1 MFHIAALV
9 SSFLAAQSTA
19 SPLSKDDRD
28 VLWIRC
34 QDTGDEF
41 HELFTSVYER
51 LRHVHRTLQGCG
63 RGNLLPSVAVLVL
76 HRRMVARFQAAVTKH
91 RALNVL
97 VRFATKRSTLEKL
110 REMHR
115 EIDQLFGSL
124 ELKKHA
130 QMTEW
135 RRQWTQQCNRM
146 YALFRVRVDDPKPI
160 VVRLANPQIAEILG
174 IMKFELEYH
183 TQEIPQQQVKLMRK
197 TISKVLRCSNVHV
210 PKISPFFIPS
220 VDMELG
226 EIHDKIKDTNCEIKR
241 SVYDQETRLIAQYL
255 SADNRYAR
263 QLFWEATEIWHGFEH
278 PNVAKI
284 VGESMLLSQPCVV
297 WEDAAANGNFIH
309 YFASERENNQRNL
322 WRMFLQV
329 GHGLNHIHQRGGI
342 HGNLKCSHILVAE
355 NGTPKICHLELIKGA
370 EVGAVDRW
378 KGPEYNLG
386 KGLDPS
392 KAGDVYAFG
401 LCIIEARTGDIPYG
415 LDCDDSVK
423 SKLEELECYPRPA
436 GMRDDDEWNVVKR
449 FVAHDPT
456 DRPTMAQ
463 AIEMMEELVKKK
475 AMEEKKW

>member
-19 SPLSKDDRD
+19 PLSRKMTETSYGSDAK
-28 VLWIRC
+28 IRGTNFTNC
-34 QDTGDEF
+34 SRASTSDCDTCTGHCRAVEGAISSQVWPCCATSANGREVPSGGDQAPCAQRAGPVRYKE
-41 HELFTSVYER
+41 VD
-51 LRHVHRTLQGCG
+51 
-63 RGNLLPSVAVLVL
+63 
-76 HRRMVARFQAAVTKH
+76 AREASGDA
-91 RALNVL
+91 
-97 VRFATKRSTLEKL
+97 
-110 REMHR
+110 R

-284 VGESMLLSQPCVV
+284 VGESMLERQLHPLLS
-297 WEDAAANGNFIH
+297 
-309 YFASERENNQRNL
+309 SERENNQRNL

>member
-19 SPLSKDDRD
+19 PPLSKDDRD

-76 HRRMVARFQAAVTKH
+76 HRRLVARFQAAVTKH

-97 VRFATKRSTLEKL
+97 VRFATKRAEETCA
-110 REMHR
+110 
-115 EIDQLFGSL
+115 DD
-124 ELKKHA
+124 
-130 QMTEW
+130 
-135 RRQWTQQCNRM
+135 
-146 YALFRVRVDDPKPI
+146 RVEATMDAAMQP
-160 VVRLANPQIAEILG
+160 N
-174 IMKFELEYH
+174 FELEYH

-309 YFASERENNQRNL
+309 YFSSERENNQRNL